1 MEGRDRMGAG
11 AVPKI
16 GLVLGGGGVRGF
28 AHLGVLQAIEEAK
41 IPVDLVAGTSM
52 GGMMAGLYAAGVPL
66 LDIIGAAKT
75 TGIMDLASA
84 DRAWRGLFSH
94 KKLAALLAEL
104 LGRQDVNFEDLQI
117 PAAVIA
123 ADVETSEV
131 VILDKGPLIPALIAT
146 SAVPLLFSPVR
157 HQGRWLVD
165 GGMLNNLPVDIARRM
180 GADRVLAVSVPPR
193 LTLPLEEREEER
205 GLSLRGL
212 SLLGG
217 RTRDWRLPFLIAEA
231 SLGMTEEL
239 VDRMRLAF
247 HPPDLLLEVDLPNVG
262 LLDADSNARVIA
274 AGREAATRRVTE
286 LLALKTKPPP
296 AMRQRLFAG
305 AVKRLRRAWAALR
318 EEEDPPYLRRETAAF
333 DALET
338 GPASSRSEEP
348 E

>member
-1 MEGRDRMGAG
+1 MEGGYRMVTEAG
-11 AVPKI
+11 PKI
-16 GLVLGGGGVRGF
+16 GVVLGGGGVRGF
-28 AHLGVLQAIEEAK
+28 AHLGVLQVLEEAG
-41 IPVDLVAGTSM
+41 IPVGLLAGTSM
-52 GGMMAGLYAAGVPL
+52 GGMVAGLYAAGVPL
-66 LDIIGAAKT
+66 PDIVDAAKT

-84 DRAWRGLFSH
+84 DRAWRGLFNH

-104 LGRQDVNFEDLQI
+104 LGRQDVNFEDLRI
-117 PAAVIA
+117 PAAVVA
-123 ADVETSEV
+123 ADVETNEV
-131 VILDKGPLIPALIAT
+131 VVLDKGPLIPALIAT

-165 GGMLNNLPVDIARRM
+165 GGTLNNLPVDIARRM

-193 LTLPLEEREEER
+193 LKLPLEERKEER

-212 SLLGG
+212 SLFGD

-239 VDRMRLAF
+239 VDRMRLAL

-262 LLDADSNARVIA
+262 LLDADNNADIIH
-274 AGREAATRRVTE
+274 AGREAATRRLGE
-286 LLALKTKPPP
+286 LLALKVEPPP
-296 AMRQRLFAG
+296 AMRQRPL
-305 AVKRLRRAWAALR
+305 AVAARRLRRAWAALR
-318 EEEDPPYLRRETAAF
+318 EEDDPPYLRGQTAAF